1 MATSPPPISPFT
13 GLAPQR
19 KDKTTFS
26 DRFDAFITWII
37 AFVSQMAALS
47 LNIYNN
53 ALEAFQSAGTATS
66 AAAAAM
72 ATANVTLWASG
83 ATVQQYAAVI
93 SPANARTYRRKTA
106 TGAGTADPSAD
117 PTNYEPL
124 SVLPQAMVFL
134 TSATVTT
141 PVAAI
146 NFLNVFSADY
156 DKYIIEVKGLAHNN
170 SSGTTLLGRF
180 AVGGVVDA
188 TSSYY
193 VDSSGNSRVS
203 FTRDNASISAG
214 KYITGT
220 LEIKNAND
228 TSIPKLVEDRMGYS
242 GIPVSEGRL
251 YNGNSVS
258 GVQFTWAGGAN
269 FTSGTIRIYGI
280 RSTG

>member
-19 KDKTTFS
+19 KDKNTFG
-26 DRFDAFITWII
+26 DRFDAFITWFI
-37 AFVSQMAALS
+37 ACVASLPALA

-53 ALEAFQSAGTATS
+53 ALEAFQSAATATS

-83 ATVQQYAAVI
+83 VSIPQYASVI
-93 SPANARTYRRKTA
+93 SPANGRTYRRKTA
-106 TGAGTADPSAD
+106 TGSGTADPSTD

-134 TSATVTT
+134 ASATVTT

-156 DKYIIEVKGLAHNN
+156 DKYVIEVKGLAHND
-170 SSGTTLLGRF
+170 SSGTTFRGRF
-180 AVGGVVDA
+180 AVAGVVDIN
-188 TSSYY
+188 SSNY
-193 VDSSGNSRVS
+193 VDSTGSTRAS
-203 FTRDNASISAG
+203 FTRDNSSVPAG
-214 KYITGT
+214 KYLTGT

-228 TSIPKLVEDRMGYS
+228 VSTPKLADDRIGYN
-242 GIPVSEGRL
+242 GIPIQDGRL
-251 YNGNSVS
+251 FTGGAVS
-258 GVQFTWAGGAN
+258 GFQFVWTSGAN
-269 FTSGTIRIYGI
+269 FTSGTVRIYGI
-280 RSTG
+280 RNNG

>member
-26 DRFDAFITWII
+26 DRFDAFVTWII
-37 AFVSQMAALS
+37 AFVAQMAALS

-53 ALEAFQSAGTATS
+53 ALEAFQSAATATS

-72 ATANVTLWASG
+72 ATANVTVWASG
-83 ATVQQYAAVI
+83 VSVPQYASVI
-93 SPANARTYRRKTA
+93 SPANGRTYRRKTA
-106 TGAGTADPSAD
+106 TGAGTVDPSAD

-170 SSGTTLLGRF
+170 SSSTTLLGRF

-188 TSSYY
+188 TSNYY

-203 FTRDNASISAG
+203 FTRDNSSISVG
-214 KYITGT
+214 QYITGT

-228 TSIPKLVEDRMGYS
+228 ASIPKLAEDRMGY
-242 GIPVSEGRL
+242 GNIPVTEGRL
-251 YNGNSVS
+251 YRGNSVS
-258 GVQFTWAGGAN
+258 GVQFTWASGTN